1 MFRNDKATCTIAQK
15 LCTVLAI
22 GPWWNIMSIEIL
34 RYGFKN
40 PQNVKV
46 DKNLSCDVKPLRI
59 SHSCRYVTEGEMFV
73 KTR

>member
-22 GPWWNIMSIEIL
+22 GPWWNIISMEIL
-34 RYGFKN
+34 KHRFKN
-40 PQNVKV
+40 SFDVKV

-73 KTR
+73 KTK